1 VLAAFNLSDKPV
13 SFDWPQAAGAAD
25 LEGHGLP
32 GGREGATV
40 TLPPY
45 GAWFGTIKG

>member
-1 VLAAFNLSDKPV
+1 VLAVFNVTNAPLT
-13 SFDWPQAAGAAD
+13 FDWPQAAGAVK

-32 GGREGATV
+32 GEVNGTTV

-45 GAWFGTIKG
+45 GAWFGKIA

>member
-1 VLAAFNLSDKPV
+1 VLAVFNVTNAPLT
-13 SFDWPQAAGAAD
+13 FDWPEAAGARK

-32 GGREGATV
+32 GDVHGTTV

-45 GAWFGTIKG
+45 GAWFGTIA